1 MKVLWACVRSKY
13 YNVVNYN
20 YMYRYMT
27 VYREVRKL
35 VIPPHLAYGDA
46 GAQNVI
52 PGNFIVI
59 MPRGVAAGG
68 IR

>member
-1 MKVLWACVRSKY
+1 
-13 YNVVNYN
+13 
-20 YMYRYMT
+20 MYRYMT